1 MSLDPLVVD
10 RVRARLVTEGRVPT
24 ESDIARALRDDGVL
38 LGTDVLLAEA
48 ERLHGELT
56 GAGPLTRQLRDPL
69 VTDVLVSGP
78 DHVWVD
84 RGSGAEPVAVR
95 FPDDAAVRRL
105 AQRLA
110 AACGRR
116 LDDSSPYVDARMP
129 DGTRVHAVLSP
140 VAVSGTCLSLRV
152 PRRHAFTL
160 DDLVSA
166 GSLPVEVVPW
176 IRAVIDA
183 RLAILI
189 TGGTGTGKTTW
200 LSTLLGLCDPHERLV
215 IVEDSSELLPD
226 HPHVVRLEA
235 RPPNLEGAG
244 AVTLRDLVRQS
255 LRMRPDRIVVGEV
268 RGAEIVDLLAALNTG
283 HEGGCATVHANTAED
298 VPARLESL
306 ALAAGLDRA
315 AVHAQI
321 AAGLDVVIH
330 LGRDRDGRRRWRSL
344 SVAER
349 RDGWTVLVDA
359 LSWPDVHGPVEQGP
373 GLHRLRRRLG
383 HHAPAA
389 SSAPV
394 VTT

>member
-1 MSLDPLVVD
+1 MSLDPAVVD
-10 RVRARLVTEGRVPT
+10 RVRDRLVADGVVP
-24 ESDIARALRDDGVL
+24 SPADVVRALRDDGVL
-38 LGTDVLLAEA
+38 LGADRLLVEA
-48 ERLHGELT
+48 ERLHDELS
-56 GAGPLTRQLRDPL
+56 GAGPLTPLLRDPA
-69 VTDVLVSGP
+69 VTDVLVTAP
-78 DHVWVD
+78 DAVWVD
-84 RGSGAEPVAVR
+84 RGDGVERVAVR
-95 FPDDAAVRRL
+95 FSDDRAVRRL

-116 LDDSSPYVDARMP
+116 LDDASPAVDARLP

-152 PRRHAFTL
+152 PRRRAFTL
-160 DDLVSA
+160 DDLVA
-166 GSLPVEVVPW
+166 LGSVPVDAVPW
-176 IRAVIDA
+176 LRAVVDA
-183 RLAILI
+183 RLALLI

-200 LSTLLGLCDPHERLV
+200 LSMLLGLCAPRERLV
-215 IVEDSSELLPD
+215 VVEDSAELLPD

-283 HEGGCATVHANTAED
+283 HEGGCATIHANAPHD

-321 AAGLDVVIH
+321 AAGLDVVVH
-330 LGRDRDGRRRWRSL
+330 LVRDRDGRRRWSSL
-344 SVAER
+344 SVAQR
-349 RDGWTVLVDA
+349 RRGWTVLVEA
-359 LSWPDVHGPVEQGP
+359 WSWDGAGELVVGP
-373 GLHRLRRRLG
+373 GLERLVERLG
-383 HHAPAA
+383 DHAPQ
-389 SSAPV
+389 V
-394 VTT
+394 VGGMP

>member
-1 MSLDPLVVD
+1 MSLSPLVVD
-10 RVRARLVTEGRVPT
+10 RVRARLVIEGRVPT
-24 ESDIARALRDDGVL
+24 EADVARALRDDGVL

-56 GAGPLTRQLRDPL
+56 GAGPLTRLLRDPL
-69 VTDVLVSGP
+69 VTDVLVTGP
-78 DHVWVD
+78 HQVWVD
-84 RGSGAEPVAVR
+84 RGSGAEPVDVQ

-110 AACGRR
+110 TACGRR

-129 DGTRVHAVLSP
+129 DGTRVHAVLAP
-140 VAVSGTCLSLRV
+140 IAVSGTCLSLRV
-152 PRRHAFTL
+152 PRRRAF
-160 DDLVSA
+160 DLEDLLAA
-166 GSLPVEVVPW
+166 GSLPAEAVPW
-176 IRAVIDA
+176 IRAVIEA
-183 RLAILI
+183 RLAVLL

-200 LSTLLGLCDPHERLV
+200 LSTLLGLCDPHERIV
-215 IVEDSSELLPD
+215 VVEDSAELAPD

-244 AVTLRDLVRQS
+244 AVTMRDLVRQS

-268 RGAEIVDLLAALNTG
+268 RGAEVVELLAALNTG

-298 VPARLESL
+298 VPARLEAL

-330 LGRDRDGRRRWRSL
+330 LGRDPDGRRRWRSL
-344 SVAER
+344 SVAQRQE
-349 RDGWTVLVDA
+349 GWTVLVDA
-359 LSWPDVHGPVEQGP
+359 LTWPDAQQPLQRGP
-373 GLHRLRRRLG
+373 GLAQLVRRLG
-383 HHAPAA
+383 HHAPPAG
-389 SSAPV
+389 SA
-394 VTT
+394 TLAHA